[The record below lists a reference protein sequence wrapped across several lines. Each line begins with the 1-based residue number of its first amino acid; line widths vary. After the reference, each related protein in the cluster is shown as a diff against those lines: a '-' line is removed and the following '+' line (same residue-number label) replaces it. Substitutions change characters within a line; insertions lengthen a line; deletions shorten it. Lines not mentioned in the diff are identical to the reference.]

1 MTPPTASPTWADFI
15 AAWEI
20 FRDPILCAVAAGFVL
35 GLIGVHVVLR
45 RLVFL
50 TAGVTQAAGFG
61 VALAFFCEI
70 RLDLHLEPLVGAA
83 LLALLSTLLFS
94 TDTRRLGIPRET
106 FLGFAFALSGGGA
119 ILLGDQIMQEAHD
132 IEAILFG
139 SAVLVRPIDLAAVLL
154 TGAAVLGVLVV
165 FHRAIVFAGTDPEAA
180 SAQGLPVRRLN
191 TLTLLCAGLMA
202 GVSARALGS
211 LPVFA
216 FSTLPAGAALVTGLS
231 LGPAFVVAGALG
243 ALSGGL
249 GYLAAYFLQLPVGGS
264 QTTVAALLFVVAL
277 LVGRFTRNRP
287 APPG

>member
-1 MTPPTASPTWADFI
+1 MSPGAPSPNWAEFA
-15 AAWEI
+15 AAWDI
-20 FRDPILCAVAAGFVL
+20 FRDPILCAGAAGAVL
-35 GLIGVHVVLR
+35 GLVGVHVVLR
-45 RLVFL
+45 RLVFV
-50 TAGVTQAAGFG
+50 TAGVTQAAGLG

-70 RLDLHLEPLVGAA
+70 RLDVHVEPLVGAA
-83 LLALLSTLLFS
+83 LLALLTTLLFS
-94 TDTRRLGIPRET
+94 VDTRRLGIPRET

-139 SAVLVRPIDLAAVLL
+139 SAVLVRSVDLAAVLL
-154 TGAAVLGVLVV
+154 TGAGVLVV
-165 FHRAIVFAGTDPEAA
+165 LLLFHRAIVFAGTDPEAA
-180 SAQGLPVRRLN
+180 AAQGLPVRGLN
-191 TLTLLCAGLMA
+191 TLTLVAAGLMA

-231 LGPAFVVAGALG
+231 LGPAFAVAGVLG

-264 QTTVAALLFVVAL
+264 QTTVASMLFVVAL
-277 LVGRFTRNRP
+277 LVGRFTRHRQ